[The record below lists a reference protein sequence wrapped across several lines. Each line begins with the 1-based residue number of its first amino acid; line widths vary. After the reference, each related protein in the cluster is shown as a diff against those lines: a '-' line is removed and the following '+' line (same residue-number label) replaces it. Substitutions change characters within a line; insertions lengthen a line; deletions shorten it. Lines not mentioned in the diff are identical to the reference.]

1 MTNLQR
7 AIEIAVEA
15 HAGQTSR
22 DGLPYVL
29 HPLRIMLQMRNDTER
44 TVAVL
49 HDVVEDNPE
58 WPLARLA
65 AEGFDDAVVQAVDGL
80 SRRDGESYE
89 AFVRRAAQ
97 NPLARTIKLADLRD
111 NMNIERLPVLGARDC
126 ERLERCHKALVY
138 LTGLQGHTPAG
149 EPAD

>member
-1 MTNLQR
+1 MSTLQR

-15 HAGQTSR
+15 HANQSGR

-29 HPLRIMLQMRNDTER
+29 HPLRMMLQMRTDPER
-44 TVAVL
+44 IVAIL
-49 HDVVEDNPE
+49 HDVVEDNAD

-65 AEGFDDAVVQAVDGL
+65 EAGFDADVLQAVDDMT
-80 SRRDGESYE
+80 RREGESYE

-97 NPLARTIKLADLRD
+97 RPLARTIKKADLRD
-111 NMNIERLPVLGARDC
+111 NMNIERLPTFDAQDA
-126 ERLERCHKALVY
+126 ERLKRYHKALVY
-138 LTGLQGHTPAG
+138 VMELEGHTPAG